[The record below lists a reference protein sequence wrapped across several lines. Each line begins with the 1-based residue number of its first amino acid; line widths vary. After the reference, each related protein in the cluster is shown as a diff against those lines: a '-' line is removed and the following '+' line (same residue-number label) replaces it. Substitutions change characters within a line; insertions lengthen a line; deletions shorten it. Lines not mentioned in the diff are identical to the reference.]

1 MGQLPNARTHSMMI
15 FTMGI
20 NMRRLN
26 APLYPALEKILQ
38 KMITAKMITIKLKI
52 AEVKKI
58 PVKAPVP
65 TVLVPLLYMMA
76 SLFEEY

>member
-1 MGQLPNARTHSMMI
+1 
-15 FTMGI
+15 
-20 NMRRLN
+20 
-26 APLYPALEKILQ
+26 
-38 KMITAKMITIKLKI
+38 MITAKMITIKLKI